1 MWKML
6 ALLCREGDGCSW
18 RMCWRED
25 TCGQC
30 GLAIANSILS
40 KYILSSQSLKW
51 FDVFNTSAWKLF
63 YLFKSNTLRKWRV
76 TDHWSA
82 TSIAKDGRKRKL
94 SSPRMWDRALIVL
107 FPAAVQRIIVWVRW
121 LHCSS
126 IEKKLKLQLG
136 GGNLYITTS
145 CILFPST
152 ESLIQ
157 IIV

>member
-82 TSIAKDGRKRKL
+82 TSIAKDGRKRREEFTQNVRSGADCFVPCWL
-94 SSPRMWDRALIVL
+94 
-107 FPAAVQRIIVWVRW
+107 QRIIVWVRW

-145 CILFPST
+145 CIFFPST
-152 ESLIQ
+152 ESFSKS
-157 IIV
+157 